1 MKYWEI
7 IADNLSKS
15 RSGLGLCLNRGLL
28 QANVLFRL
36 GAILL
41 FPFLFLQVLLGLPPR
56 DDEMVVFAVAPP
68 GTRRPI
74 PRLDKLP
81 IGRVRRLESEV
92 IPDCGRN
99 IQPSPI
105 VQIWLWPFIL
115 EHVLEIICAE
125 WAAIFPLRVASAI
138 FLSNSNPAILA
149 HRLTRSRVGL
159 FEPWDNKRRFRFKL
173 AVRDIVVWQR
183 TIEGILEGDKCHRN
197 IVASRRRIGVVK
209 SAVIAC
215 PSRVDRKS

>member
-1 MKYWEI
+1 MPRLRRSS
-7 IADNLSKS
+7 AFTTFPSS
-15 RSGLGLCLNRGLL
+15 RRTCDHRLQSQQSRLELGLCLSCGLL
-28 QANVLFRL
+28 RANVLFRL

-41 FPFLFLQVLLGLPPR
+41 FPFLFLQSLPGLPPR
-56 DDEMVVFAVAPP
+56 DDEMVVFVVAPP
-68 GTRRPI
+68 GTRRHI

-92 IPDCGRN
+92 IADCGRN

-115 EHVLEIICAE
+115 EHVLEIIRAK

-149 HRLTRSRVGL
+149 H
-159 FEPWDNKRRFRFKL
+159 
-173 AVRDIVVWQR
+173 
-183 TIEGILEGDKCHRN
+183 
-197 IVASRRRIGVVK
+197 
-209 SAVIAC
+209 
-215 PSRVDRKS
+215 

>member
-1 MKYWEI
+1 MRGEGWG
-7 IADNLSKS
+7 DRLSLAIS
-15 RSGLGLCLNRGLL
+15 AEPVGVGLRLNRGLL

-41 FPFLFLQVLLGLPPR
+41 FPFLFLQVLLGLPLGLPPR

-68 GTRRPI
+68 GTRRHI

-92 IPDCGRN
+92 IADCGRN

-115 EHVLEIICAE
+115 EHVLEMIRAK

-149 HRLTRSRVGL
+149 H
-159 FEPWDNKRRFRFKL
+159 
-173 AVRDIVVWQR
+173 
-183 TIEGILEGDKCHRN
+183 
-197 IVASRRRIGVVK
+197 
-209 SAVIAC
+209 
-215 PSRVDRKS
+215 

>member
-1 MKYWEI
+1 VSQPWIVAGE
-7 IADNLSKS
+7 
-15 RSGLGLCLNRGLL
+15 RP
-28 QANVLFRL
+28 FRP

-41 FPFLFLQVLLGLPPR
+41 FPFLFLQGLLGLPPR

-68 GTRRPI
+68 GTRRYI

-92 IPDCGRN
+92 IADCGRN

-115 EHVLEIICAE
+115 EHVLEMIRAK
-125 WAAIFPLRVASAI
+125 WAAIFPLRIASAI

-149 HRLTRSRVGL
+149 H
-159 FEPWDNKRRFRFKL
+159 
-173 AVRDIVVWQR
+173 
-183 TIEGILEGDKCHRN
+183 
-197 IVASRRRIGVVK
+197 
-209 SAVIAC
+209 
-215 PSRVDRKS
+215 

>member
-1 MKYWEI
+1 MRHQHYHWCDTTCWKVEKPSHQI
-7 IADNLSKS
+7 LGNHRRQSQQS
-15 RSGLGLCLNRGLL
+15 RLELGLRVNHGLL

-41 FPFLFLQVLLGLPPR
+41 FPLLFLQLLLGLPLLGLPPR

-68 GTRRPI
+68 GTRRHI

-92 IPDCGRN
+92 IADCGRN

-115 EHVLEIICAE
+115 EHVLEMIRAK

-149 HRLTRSRVGL
+149 H
-159 FEPWDNKRRFRFKL
+159 
-173 AVRDIVVWQR
+173 
-183 TIEGILEGDKCHRN
+183 
-197 IVASRRRIGVVK
+197 
-209 SAVIAC
+209 
-215 PSRVDRKS
+215 

>member
-1 MKYWEI
+1 VSLSVVAVWVCRDKGSLTHTC
-7 IADNLSKS
+7 NLFLAPQEE
-15 RSGLGLCLNRGLL
+15 LGLRLSRGLL

-41 FPFLFLQVLLGLPPR
+41 FPFLFLQSLLGLLPR

-68 GTRRPI
+68 GTGRHI
-74 PRLDKLP
+74 PRVDKLP
-81 IGRVRRLESEV
+81 ICRVRRLESEV
-92 IPDCGRN
+92 IADCGRN

-115 EHVLEIICAE
+115 EHVLEIIRAK

-149 HRLTRSRVGL
+149 H
-159 FEPWDNKRRFRFKL
+159 
-173 AVRDIVVWQR
+173 
-183 TIEGILEGDKCHRN
+183 
-197 IVASRRRIGVVK
+197 
-209 SAVIAC
+209 
-215 PSRVDRKS
+215 

>member
-1 MKYWEI
+1 MRGEGWG
-7 IADNLSKS
+7 DRLSLAIS
-15 RSGLGLCLNRGLL
+15 AEPVGVGLRLNRGLL

-41 FPFLFLQVLLGLPPR
+41 FRFLFFQVLLGLPLLGLPPR
-56 DDEMVVFAVAPP
+56 DVQMVVFAVAPP
-68 GTRRPI
+68 GTQRHI

-92 IPDCGRN
+92 IADCGRN

-115 EHVLEIICAE
+115 EHVLEMIRAK
-125 WAAIFPLRVASAI
+125 WAAIFPLSVASAI

-149 HRLTRSRVGL
+149 H
-159 FEPWDNKRRFRFKL
+159 
-173 AVRDIVVWQR
+173 
-183 TIEGILEGDKCHRN
+183 
-197 IVASRRRIGVVK
+197 
-209 SAVIAC
+209 
-215 PSRVDRKS
+215 

>member
-1 MKYWEI
+1 MTYWEI
-7 IADNLSKS
+7 IADKLSEAGWS
-15 RSGLGLCLNRGLL
+15 WLRLSRGLL

-68 GTRRPI
+68 GTRRHI

-92 IPDCGRN
+92 IAECGRN

-105 VQIWLWPFIL
+105 V
-115 EHVLEIICAE
+115 
-125 WAAIFPLRVASAI
+125 
-138 FLSNSNPAILA
+138 
-149 HRLTRSRVGL
+149 
-159 FEPWDNKRRFRFKL
+159 
-173 AVRDIVVWQR
+173 
-183 TIEGILEGDKCHRN
+183 
-197 IVASRRRIGVVK
+197 
-209 SAVIAC
+209 
-215 PSRVDRKS
+215 

>member
-1 MKYWEI
+1 MH
-7 IADNLSKS
+7 
-15 RSGLGLCLNRGLL
+15 
-28 QANVLFRL
+28 

-41 FPFLFLQVLLGLPPR
+41 FPFLFLQVLLGLPLLGLPPR

-68 GTRRPI
+68 GTRRHI

-92 IPDCGRN
+92 IADCGRN

-115 EHVLEIICAE
+115 EHVLEMIRAK

-149 HRLTRSRVGL
+149 H
-159 FEPWDNKRRFRFKL
+159 
-173 AVRDIVVWQR
+173 
-183 TIEGILEGDKCHRN
+183 
-197 IVASRRRIGVVK
+197 
-209 SAVIAC
+209 
-215 PSRVDRKS
+215 

>member
-1 MKYWEI
+1 MTYWSRPLGFKAESY
-7 IADNLSKS
+7 ALSKAGWS
-15 RSGLGLCLNRGLL
+15 WGYVSAVDCCRRTSFFGP
-28 QANVLFRL
+28 

-68 GTRRPI
+68 GTRRHI

-92 IPDCGRN
+92 IADCGRN

-115 EHVLEIICAE
+115 EHVLEIIRAK
-125 WAAIFPLRVASAI
+125 WAAIFPLRVASAVV
-138 FLSNSNPAILA
+138 FSNGDPTILA
-149 HRLTRSRVGL
+149 H
-159 FEPWDNKRRFRFKL
+159 
-173 AVRDIVVWQR
+173 
-183 TIEGILEGDKCHRN
+183 
-197 IVASRRRIGVVK
+197 
-209 SAVIAC
+209 
-215 PSRVDRKS
+215 